1 MGPTTQLPLPRPARP
16 RHAHARPRPE
26 RRSLSRARLAP
37 NTHRG
42 ASMTHHLRRAI
53 TEVSPLHSIFVTALL
68 GCFGSS
74 EQVRRSATEVFRR
87 GALPVVW
94 ASLRRQSTA
103 RISWLRLTSIT
114 HEAVERFLHEWP
126 VSAPITIESMTAT
139 LDTCTCQTA
148 TRGPHLTAMI
158 PVRAPLGILSL
169 LEHQE
174 RMQLLQHVRAELMPD
189 DLCVISAAIER
200 ERLGTLTEQAP
211 DTAVA
216 RAVER
221 MELLLLGT
229 SEHTL
234 SASSDLF
241 DHPLAA

>member
-1 MGPTTQLPLPRPARP
+1 
-16 RHAHARPRPE
+16 
-26 RRSLSRARLAP
+26 
-37 NTHRG
+37 
-42 ASMTHHLRRAI
+42 MTHHLRRAI

-126 VSAPITIESMTAT
+126 VCTTITLESMMAT
-139 LDTCTCQTA
+139 LDTCTCHTS

-158 PVRAPLGILSL
+158 PARAPLGILGL
-169 LEHQE
+169 LEYQE
-174 RMQLLQHVRAELMPD
+174 RLQLLQYVQAVLMPD

-200 ERLGTLTEQAP
+200 ERLSTLTEQAP
-211 DTAVA
+211 DTAVV
-216 RAVER
+216 RAVEQ
-221 MELLLLGT
+221 MELILLGT
-229 SEHTL
+229 SERTL
-234 SASSDLF
+234 SASSDIF
-241 DHPLAA
+241 NRPLAA

>member
-37 NTHRG
+37 NIQRG
-42 ASMTHHLRRAI
+42 VTMTHHLRRAI
-53 TEVSPLHSIFVTALL
+53 TADSPLHSIFVTALL

-94 ASLRRQSTA
+94 ASLSRQSTA

-126 VSAPITIESMTAT
+126 LCAAVTLESMLAT
-139 LDTCTCQTA
+139 LDTCACHTL
-148 TRGPHLTAMI
+148 TRVPLPIVVI
-158 PVRAPLGILSL
+158 PVRAPLGILGL
-169 LEHQE
+169 LEYQE
-174 RMQLLQHVRAELMPD
+174 RLQLLQHVQAVLMPG

-200 ERLGTLTEQAP
+200 ERLGTLTEH
-211 DTAVA
+211 DAVA
-216 RAVER
+216 LRAVER

-234 SASSDLF
+234 SASSDIV
-241 DHPLAA
+241 DRPLAA